1 MNIREFI
8 LDMNVF
14 NVQTTTPV
22 IPTPPVTGLAT
33 LVAGS
38 ATVAFPTI
46 SATSKIFVTA
56 QSGLLNVGAV
66 WVSARTTNTS
76 FTITSTNVLDTRT
89 IAYQVYV

>member
-1 MNIREFI
+1 MNIREFVR
-8 LDMNVF
+8 DMNVF
-14 NVQTTTPV
+14 NVQTSTPV
-22 IPTPPVTGLAT
+22 IPTLPTTGTAT

-56 QSGLLNVGAV
+56 QGGLLNVGTV
-66 WVSARTTNTS
+66 WVSARAVNTS
-76 FTITSTNVLDTRT
+76 FTITSANVLDTRV